1 MRTRT
6 GSIDSMRSTSHII
19 YASHHRRPPEVKALL
34 MRPVRIFAVRNTVH
48 QAVLQNYGV
57 VMSLRVSARYYP
69 DAPRRLQPP
78 RILFSLVLLI
88 IMNGPRVV
96 TRPSRNPWRDPGGKT
111 DAKNREKGNEREWNR
126 NDGNDVEN
134 DLGIPIYR

>member
-1 MRTRT
+1 MRPIA
-6 GSIDSMRSTSHII
+6 GG
-19 YASHHRRPPEVKALL
+19 PPEVKALL

-57 VMSLRVSARYYP
+57 MSLRVPARYYP
-69 DAPRRLQPP
+69 DAPRRLQSP

-96 TRPSRNPWRDPGGKT
+96 TRPSRARNPWRDPGGKT
-111 DAKNREKGNEREWNR
+111 DAKNREKGNGRE
-126 NDGNDVEN
+126 
-134 DLGIPIYR
+134 

>member
-1 MRTRT
+1 VEQKYQKRSCLDPLPNKPYEQMRTRT
-6 GSIDSMRSTSHII
+6 GSFDSMRSASHIM
-19 YASHHRRPPEVKALL
+19 YASHRRRPPEVKALL

-57 VMSLRVSARYYP
+57 VMSLRVSVRYYP
-69 DAPRRLQPP
+69 DAPRRSQPP

-96 TRPSRNPWRDPGGKT
+96 TRPSRARNPWRDPRGKNGRQ
-111 DAKNREKGNEREWNR
+111 K
-126 NDGNDVEN
+126 
-134 DLGIPIYR
+134 